1 MRKNNAYLIP
11 LNIVAILLLFLM
23 MVFFEGANNNCAP
36 VAVADV
42 NELEITNDL
51 IQYIE
56 DFNEGKGHI
65 IEFVNPVIGY
75 HCYNSYANNI
85 VLYND
90 SFATSITV
98 NGDDNIVNFVPK
110 SYFAH
115 ATNKLYIGP
124 YYGYA
129 IRTEECNGY
138 NLSTVILL
146 LNENEWMEEMEEFRS
161 GVKIEKKGFITAKH
175 KWATPKELSAY
186 CMLTEDENEKRFFR
200 FFGDE
205 ALETNDD
212 NRLPEIDKT
221 EQMRYIHYV
230 TIAQTDDIRWDI
242 NVEIIL
248 TRI

>member
-1 MRKNNAYLIP
+1 MISITKRFKLKRIISISALLVLCLTFALGVAGCRSTNPQKLSYWYGNYQVRNNAYGVVVFVWKNEIMTGYRMFTLTDCGYTCI
-11 LNIVAILLLFLM
+11 NYASKDVWTSLF
-23 MVFFEGANNNCAP
+23 E
-36 VAVADV
+36 
-42 NELEITNDL
+42 ND
-51 IQYIE
+51 E
-56 DFNEGKGHI
+56 D
-65 IEFVNPVIGY
+65 
-75 HCYNSYANNI
+75 
-85 VLYND
+85 
-90 SFATSITV
+90 
-98 NGDDNIVNFVPK
+98 
-110 SYFAH
+110 
-115 ATNKLYIGP
+115 
-124 YYGYA
+124 
-129 IRTEECNGY
+129 
-138 NLSTVILL
+138 L
-146 LNENEWMEEMEEFRS
+146 LNQTEWIEEEMEEFRS

-212 NRLPEIDKT
+212 NGLSEIDMT